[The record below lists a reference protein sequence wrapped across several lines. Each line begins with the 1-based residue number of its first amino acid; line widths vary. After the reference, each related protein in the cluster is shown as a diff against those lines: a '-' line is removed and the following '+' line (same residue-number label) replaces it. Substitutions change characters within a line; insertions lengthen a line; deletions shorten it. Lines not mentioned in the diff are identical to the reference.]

1 MTLGVN
7 YRTSLGPKHRKLYI
21 FEKLRVL
28 GIQLNE
34 KKFKIFNTVTSRGDK
49 RRWVKNAQ
57 KSSPK
62 WSIFRGLS
70 SI

>member
-34 KKFKIFNTVTSRGDK
+34 KKFKIFTTVTSRG
-49 RRWVKNAQ
+49 R
-57 KSSPK
+57 
-62 WSIFRGLS
+62 
-70 SI
+70 